1 MEKQEQGGNMSLDKF
16 DIQDIWHILQPQA
29 INQEK
34 TNKLLERIAV
44 ALEGAINLEHL
55 LAPSELDILC
65 KEKIV
70 TKRKPRRSKG
80 EIRGEISRKHIK
92 KLVKEK
98 K

>member
-1 MEKQEQGGNMSLDKF
+1 MSLDKF

-44 ALEGAINLEHL
+44 ALERANSLEHIL
-55 LAPSELDILC
+55 SQDELDFLC
-65 KEKIV
+65 KEKV
-70 TKRKPRRSKG
+70 AKKRKPRRSKG
-80 EIRGEISRKHIK
+80 EIRGEITSKYIK
-92 KLVKEK
+92 KLNKEK

>member
-1 MEKQEQGGNMSLDKF
+1 MSLDKF

-44 ALEGAINLEHL
+44 ALERANSLEHIL
-55 LAPSELDILC
+55 TQDELDFLC
-65 KEKIV
+65 KKKV
-70 TKRKPRRSKG
+70 VKKRKPRRSKG
-80 EIRGEISRKHIK
+80 EIRGEISRKYIK
-92 KLVKEK
+92 KLNKEK